1 MEEYIGCMSRALPLA
16 DQLTRNAKR
25 QQDAYAELM
34 KALGAGDQ
42 AGRERAQAKIAE
54 LMAEYQ
60 RLSDALRFS
69 ELEAREIATPRA
81 RKPGKPLRELA
92 LDALD
97 DLGVPSAPAL
107 IADLTAALTGT
118 RPSPSRFA
126 SLRRDEEN
134 AARRNLAARPAWI
147 VPAISAAELTAIPRL
162 LTSSTWSLE
171 RRIIGSRSMRT
182 DSLRIA
188 ISLAHRLAHLREIG
202 ATEAKSV
209 ERLLFPFAR
218 SIPGANDTGQPI
230 DPKRVTEA
238 VGAELTMLEE
248 ADLAERQAAAARLSS
263 SSTVFKLWGRP
274 VMVDSKAAERAIR

>member
-1 MEEYIGCMSRALPLA
+1 MEEYIGGVSRSVPLA
-16 DQLTRNAKR
+16 DQLARNAKR
-25 QQDAYAELM
+25 QQEAYAELT

-42 AGRERAQAKIAE
+42 AGRERSQAKITG
-54 LMAEYQ
+54 LTAEYQ

-81 RKPGKPLRELA
+81 RKPGKPLREVA

-97 DLGVPSAPAL
+97 DLGVPAAPAL
-107 IADLTAALTGT
+107 VADLTAALTGD

-162 LTSSTWSLE
+162 LTSSTWSIE

-182 DSLRIA
+182 DNLRIA
-188 ISLAHRLAHLREIG
+188 ISLALRLGHLREIG
-202 ATEAKSV
+202 AVEAKSV

-218 SIPGANDTGQPI
+218 SIPGANETGQAI
-230 DPKRVTEA
+230 DARRVTEA
-238 VGAELTMLEE
+238 AQAELTMLEE
-248 ADLAERQAAAARLSS
+248 ADSAERRAAAARLSS
-263 SSTVFKLWGRP
+263 SSPFFKLWGRP
-274 VMVDSKAAERAIR
+274 VMVDTAAAERAIR

>member
-1 MEEYIGCMSRALPLA
+1 MGGMSRPLA
-16 DQLTRNAKR
+16 LSDQLARNAQR
-25 QQDAYAELM
+25 QQDAYAVLT
-34 KALGAGDQ
+34 KALGANNQ

-54 LMAEYQ
+54 LTAEYQ

-81 RKPGKPLRELA
+81 RNPGKPLREIA

-97 DLGVPSAPAL
+97 DLGVPSPPAL
-107 IADLTAALTGT
+107 IADLTAALTGN

-147 VPAISAAELTAIPRL
+147 VPAISAAQLMAIPRL
-162 LTSSTWSLE
+162 LTSSSWSLE

-182 DSLRIA
+182 DNLRIA
-188 ISLAHRLAHLREIG
+188 MSLAHRLAHLRETG
-202 ATEAKSV
+202 AVEATSV

-218 SIPGANDTGQPI
+218 SVPGAIDSQQPI
-230 DPKRVTEA
+230 EPKRVIESATA
-238 VGAELTMLEE
+238 DLSLLQE
-248 ADLAERQAAAARLSS
+248 ADLDERRGAAARLAT
-263 SSTVFKLWGRP
+263 SSTQFKLWGRP
-274 VMVDSKAAERAIR
+274 QVIDTQTVERAIR